1 MSQADLPART
11 NGPAGLD
18 QLLSRPLTEADL
30 DRATAGLALPLEER
44 SRSRTSLL
52 AVRAGG
58 EILAV
63 LATDAAKVVPPSAVH
78 RVPHRTNAVFRG
90 LANHDGE
97 LLLCMSIEAALGLPV
112 ADASAHRASVVV
124 ELGRERWAFGV
135 EGVIGVTDVDATRMR
150 QPPMTVSAAK
160 SGCVRSLARIA
171 EGEAIVLDVHSLCS
185 VFRGATG

>member
-1 MSQADLPART
+1 MSQAGLPARID
-11 NGPAGLD
+11 GPAGLD
-18 QLLSRPLTEADL
+18 QLLSRPLSEADL

-63 LATDAAKVVPPSAVH
+63 HATEAAKVVPPSAVH
-78 RVPHRTNAVFRG
+78 RVPHRTNPVFRG
-90 LANHDGE
+90 LANHEGE

-112 ADASAHRASVVV
+112 ADVSAHRAFVVV

-135 EGVIGVTDVDATRMR
+135 EGVIGVTDVDADRMR
-150 QPPMTVSAAK
+150 QPPMTVTAAK

>member
-1 MSQADLPART
+1 MSQAGLPARA
-11 NGPAGLD
+11 GGSSGLD
-18 QLLSRPLTEADL
+18 QLLSRPLTDADL

-63 LATDAAKVVPPSAVH
+63 LATEAAKVVAPSAVH
-78 RVPHRTNAVFRG
+78 RVPHRSNAVFRG
-90 LANHDGE
+90 IVNHDGE
-97 LLLCMSIEAALGLPV
+97 LLLCMSIEAALGLAVP
-112 ADASAHRASVVV
+112 DAGAHRAFVVV

-135 EGVIGVTDVDATRMR
+135 DGVIGVTDVDAGGLR
-150 QPPMTVSAAK
+150 QPPMTVTAAK

-171 EGEAIVLDVHSLCS
+171 EGEAVVLDVHSLCS

>member
-1 MSQADLPART
+1 MSDADLPVRLD
-11 NGPAGLD
+11 GPAGLD
-18 QLLSRPLTEADL
+18 QLLARPLSEADL

-63 LATDAAKVVPPSAVH
+63 HATEAAKVVAPSSVH
-78 RVPHRTNAVFRG
+78 RVPHRSNAVFRG

-112 ADASAHRASVVV
+112 AEVSAHRAFVVV

-135 EGVIGVTDVDATRMR
+135 EGVIGVTDVDAERMR
-150 QPPMTVSAAK
+150 QPPMTVTAAK
-160 SGCVRSLARIA
+160 SGCVRSLAKIA